1 MMNGINGFNNL
12 SPDPQSPP
20 ARQNSTS
27 TAKSNISIDPPTPT
41 RTPPSVKGLSLSP
54 PIQELSIPL
63 SPALSNPDSS
73 FLDSQSPQWSSAIG
87 RAQTGKSG
95 RVIEKLMAEND
106 RLRRELKVESH
117 KREEEMKRGE
127 FARGKL
133 ESLQTTNE
141 HLVQGREIDRAAL
154 ARRDRKLEELKA
166 DLDAER
172 SGRIEAVS
180 QLKIVQK
187 ESEQSIHDMRQI
199 VKEETERAKRAT
211 SQYEVLSASWR
222 QLDEGYRK
230 KTERLKK
237 DLVFVEQE
245 RKDDKGRLERLE
257 VTIEQQRQEVEKMKA
272 ARDGAAKE
280 FQSYKDESEASTRGL
295 RETAER
301 NEKANTEA
309 LEETMRVLGQMRH
322 IINVKK
328 FVKDADIDGEASEHD
343 SHCSDESSS
352 T

>member
-1 MMNGINGFNNL
+1 
-12 SPDPQSPP
+12 
-20 ARQNSTS
+20 
-27 TAKSNISIDPPTPT
+27 
-41 RTPPSVKGLSLSP
+41 
-54 PIQELSIPL
+54 
-63 SPALSNPDSS
+63 
-73 FLDSQSPQWSSAIG
+73 
-87 RAQTGKSG
+87 
-95 RVIEKLMAEND
+95 MAEND

-117 KREEEMKRGE
+117 KREEEQKRGE
-127 FARGKL
+127 FARGKM
-133 ESLQTTNE
+133 ESLQTTND
-141 HLVQGREIDRAAL
+141 HLVQGREVDRAAL

-172 SGRIEAVS
+172 SRRIEAVS
-180 QLKIVQK
+180 QLRIVQK

-237 DLVFVEQE
+237 DLVLLEQE

-257 VTIEQQRQEVEKMKA
+257 VTIEQQRQELDKMKA
-272 ARDGAAKE
+272 ARDGSVQE
-280 FQSYKDESEASTRGL
+280 FQAYKEESEASTRGL

-328 FVKDADIDGEASEHD
+328 FVKDADVDGEARLHERC
-343 SHCSDESSS
+343 CSCGS
-352 T
+352 TSI